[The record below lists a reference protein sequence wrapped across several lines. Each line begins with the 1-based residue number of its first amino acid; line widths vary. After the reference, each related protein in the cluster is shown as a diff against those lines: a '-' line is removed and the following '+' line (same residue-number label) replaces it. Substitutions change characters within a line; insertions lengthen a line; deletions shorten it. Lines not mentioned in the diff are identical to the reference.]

1 MNFVLRAF
9 SFSIACIAI
18 YAAGFGIFSQN
29 EYVAACLFLSVSIAF
44 LQFPSTNRWLQ
55 NHFALGKIIDGI
67 LVVLATAALINF
79 IIVQNE
85 TETGFYTL
93 TSLDHWLGV
102 AGILVLLEFARR
114 IWGMPLFIIAA
125 ASVIYLFVGPYLPS
139 IFKHTGFT
147 VQELSESIWY
157 GYSGIFG
164 NVTLIVIS
172 VVWVFVVLGNLLEGT
187 GAGKSLLD
195 ISMFLTSRTRGGP
208 AHAAIV
214 ASSLFG
220 TMSGSTVA
228 NVVGTGTFTI
238 PLTKQRGFKPEFAG
252 GIEATASSGGQ
263 IVPPIMGAA
272 AFLMAEL
279 TEISYLTITL
289 AAVVPAFLYYLSL
302 FLSVVIEAK
311 KSDIK
316 VDRTKKFI
324 VTKQTI
330 LDAMMFIAPIAVII
344 AVLVSGRSAPNAG
357 FFGIITAFV
366 FGFINPE
373 LRKSPTKIIRS
384 FEKAGEAGGKLLVA
398 IAAIGIIV
406 GVVNMTGVGLRFA
419 NLILGVS
426 ENSLFLALLFSMLG
440 ALVLGMG
447 MPTLPAYLIIVLI
460 MGPAIENFDIP
471 LLLAHL
477 FVFYYGVASSITPP
491 VALAAYAAAPIAGS
505 KPLATAVMAIR
516 LGFAKFLIPFIFV
529 YYPCIIFSEYFDLLD
544 ASLVFPRI
552 IMMIWMLSTALARF
566 DQKPISIGESLL
578 RVCVGIGLL
587 ITMPLIHWVCFA
599 AGVILIGRSLGL
611 FNRAK

>member
-1 MNFVLRAF
+1 MAFVLGTVSLA
-9 SFSIACIAI
+9 IASIAI

-29 EYVAACLFLSVSIAF
+29 EYVATCLFLSVAISFF
-44 LQFPSTNRWLQ
+44 LFPSTNRWIAQ
-55 NHFALGKIIDGI
+55 HKSFRFFFDGALI
-67 LVVLATAALINF
+67 LSATAALVNF

-85 TETGFYTL
+85 IETGFYSL

-102 AGILVLLEFARR
+102 IGIIVLLEFARR
-114 IWGMPLFIIAA
+114 IWGLPLFIIAA
-125 ASVIYLFVGPYLPS
+125 LSVVYLFVGPYLPS
-139 IFKHTGFT
+139 IFKHTGFSIE
-147 VQELSESIWY
+147 ELSESIWY
-157 GYSGIFG
+157 GYSGVFG

-172 VVWVFVVLGNLLEGT
+172 VVWIFVVLGNLLEGT
-187 GAGKSLLD
+187 GAGKALLN

-238 PLTKQRGFKPEFAG
+238 PLTKERGFKPEFAG

-279 TEISYLTITL
+279 TEISYLTIAI
-289 AAVVPAFLYYLSL
+289 AAFVPAFLYYLSL
-302 FLSVVIEAK
+302 FISVVIEAK
-311 KSDIK
+311 KSKIE
-316 VDRTKKFI
+316 VDQSRTFN
-324 VTKQTI
+324 VTRQTM
-330 LDAMMFIAPIAVII
+330 LDAMMFVAPIVVIVT
-344 AVLVSGRSAPNAG
+344 VLVMGRSAPNAG
-357 FFGIITAFV
+357 FFGIITAFI

-373 LRKSPTKIIRS
+373 LRKDPLRILRS
-384 FEKAGEAGGKLLVA
+384 FQKAGEAGGKLLVA

-419 NLILGVS
+419 NLILGIS
-426 ENSLFLALLFSMLG
+426 EHSLFLALFFSMLG
-440 ALVLGMG
+440 ALILGMG

-477 FVFYYGVASSITPP
+477 FIFYYGVASSITPP
-491 VALAAYAAAPIAGS
+491 YSSILALI
-505 KPLATAVMAIR
+505 
-516 LGFAKFLIPFIFV
+516 
-529 YYPCIIFSEYFDLLD
+529 
-544 ASLVFPRI
+544 
-552 IMMIWMLSTALARF
+552 
-566 DQKPISIGESLL
+566 
-578 RVCVGIGLL
+578 
-587 ITMPLIHWVCFA
+587 
-599 AGVILIGRSLGL
+599 
-611 FNRAK
+611 